1 LKSAW
6 DLFHQFRAGAG
17 FASGELLLF
26 PFGFVAA
33 AISGYFCIKYLL
45 RFLQKN
51 STDIFVYYR
60 WGLAILIIVVAL
72 IRG

>member
-1 LKSAW
+1 M
-6 DLFHQFRAGAG
+6 FQQYHAGTSFG
-17 FASGELLLF
+17 SGELLLF

-51 STDIFVYYR
+51 STDSFVYYR
-60 WGLAILIIVVAL
+60 WGLAVLIIVVAL
-72 IRG
+72 LRG